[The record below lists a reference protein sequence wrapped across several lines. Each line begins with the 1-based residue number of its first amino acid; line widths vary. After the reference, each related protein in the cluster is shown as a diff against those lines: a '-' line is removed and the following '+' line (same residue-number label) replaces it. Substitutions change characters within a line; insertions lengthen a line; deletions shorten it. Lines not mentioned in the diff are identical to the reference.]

1 MTQANV
7 TTEDVVRTFK
17 QAWQYMSS
25 QYPENVQIQDGPVA
39 VSLSNTECAF
49 LNIVTIDSP
58 VADPAVLRDALATA
72 RSHAEACPHGV
83 MLLVC
88 PQWLPDGADALL
100 AEAGLEFSM
109 PMWGMAADALTAP
122 RREPSAL
129 DFRLAEDHDTG
140 LDLGKVNADA
150 YGMAHEFF
158 CVTADLPRWRGPSR
172 LWRGQAMA
180 PRDRDGPAA
189 LCIDGLHRRCRTAPL
204 FVS

>member
-1 MTQANV
+1 
-7 TTEDVVRTFK
+7 
-17 QAWQYMSS
+17 MSS
-25 QYPENVQIQDGPVA
+25 QYPDNVQIQDGPVA

-109 PMWGMAADALTAP
+109 PMWGMAADTLTPP
-122 RREPSAL
+122 RREPPAL